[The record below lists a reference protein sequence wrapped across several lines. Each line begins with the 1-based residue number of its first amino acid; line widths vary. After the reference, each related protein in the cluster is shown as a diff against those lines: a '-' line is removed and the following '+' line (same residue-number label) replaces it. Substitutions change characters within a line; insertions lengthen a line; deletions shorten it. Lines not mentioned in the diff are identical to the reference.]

1 MEFLKP
7 IFSQNYY
14 GKFCFSFEIWWGAH
28 WKIFI
33 WCLYVSFTYIYQN
46 QAPICLAHIFSG
58 KTSSQ
63 VQWLVCSKSPLFGAF
78 SGKNWENSNIPPLKN
93 PQSFIERR
101 PFNSADTVYN
111 WWPKN
116 ERGCQVLR
124 EKQKQLRSAQKQ
136 WVWVTEKEKG
146 MKWVRGCLRTFFP
159 PFPPFPTLSSWKN
172 TLVVW

>member
-1 MEFLKP
+1 MSIMPE
-7 IFSQNYY
+7 NWNEYR
-14 GKFCFSFEIWWGAH
+14 
-28 WKIFI
+28 
-33 WCLYVSFTYIYQN
+33 
-46 QAPICLAHIFSG
+46 ICANKRPLLTSPPLWHNSN
-58 KTSSQ
+58 KTP
-63 VQWLVCSKSPLFGAF
+63 LFCSKSPLLGAF
-78 SGKNWENSNIPPLKN
+78 WGKNWKNSNTPPLKK
-93 PQSFIERR
+93 PQSFIEHR

>member
-1 MEFLKP
+1 MLRNLKISITIWTNYRIRANKRPFLIRP
-7 IFSQNYY
+7 PLWQN
-14 GKFCFSFEIWWGAH
+14 SD
-28 WKIFI
+28 
-33 WCLYVSFTYIYQN
+33 
-46 QAPICLAHIFSG
+46 
-58 KTSSQ
+58 KTP
-63 VQWLVCSKSPLFGAF
+63 LFCSKSPLFGAF

-124 EKQKQLRSAQKQ
+124 EKQKQLQSAQKQ

-159 PFPPFPTLSSWKN
+159 PFPHFLHYPVGKIHW
-172 TLVVW
+172 